1 MKQKERRRGEKI
13 KAKEKGSRG
22 KVIRAKEGKVKE
34 WGKKRKGNELTREK
48 RLWKVNLEEVMF

>member
-1 MKQKERRRGEKI
+1 M
-13 KAKEKGSRG
+13 
-22 KVIRAKEGKVKE
+22 RAKEGKVKE